1 MRRGQ
6 KKEELG
12 ALNWFHFTNK
22 NPQDAP
28 RLQERAKTL
37 VSQLIGA
44 TEQRN
49 GEVEEELSLAL
60 SAEETLEEDDLQE
73 DLPLPDP
80 AEPLKDKNHVVVP
93 AKRNH
98 KLPMCAMRRA
108 EARGSEE
115 FLQSICN
122 EQFVQFDSI

>member
-1 MRRGQ
+1 M
-6 KKEELG
+6 
-12 ALNWFHFTNK
+12 
-22 NPQDAP
+22 
-28 RLQERAKTL
+28 
-37 VSQLIGA
+37 VSQLFGA

>member
-1 MRRGQ
+1 M
-6 KKEELG
+6 KY
-12 ALNWFHFTNK
+12 FYFTNK
-22 NPQDAP
+22 TPQDAP